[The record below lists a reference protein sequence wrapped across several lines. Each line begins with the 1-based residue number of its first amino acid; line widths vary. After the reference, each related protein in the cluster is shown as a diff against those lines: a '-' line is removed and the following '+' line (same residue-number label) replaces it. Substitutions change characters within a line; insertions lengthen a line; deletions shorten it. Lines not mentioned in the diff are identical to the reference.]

1 MIFSELLHLV
11 WVNIMGNKT
20 RVLLTSL
27 GIIAGAATI
36 IMVLAIGKG
45 GEADV
50 AEQYKT
56 LNAGAI
62 DITYEMAGNNGPGGE
77 MSGNPGGG
85 SPSAMGGGIPGGFSM
100 PGSSSNASSGPS
112 SGMPSM
118 NFSNSSAMRSMM
130 EDAMN
135 RMRNTEKIT
144 LSQSDVEDLELF
156 VPGLAAASLSASTE
170 ATVSG
175 GILEEDTDYTV
186 AGVTA
191 DYAQIS
197 NLEVGLGEFIT
208 DEDNVNASKVC
219 VIGYKLAEEIFGSAI
234 EAYDSTVYIEDTP
247 FVVDGV
253 LMEMGSVSSGISP
266 DESIFISLSSAEKYV
281 MGNDYSPTITVIAD
295 DVGKVDDTIRNIQA
309 VLSESY
315 PNASFTITDA
325 GAERE
330 AATESANTL
339 SFLLL
344 AIASIVFVVGG
355 IGIMNVLF
363 VSVKERTQEIGIL
376 KAIGSSK
383 RDILLEFLL
392 EANII
397 SIFGGV
403 IGVVVS
409 NLLMPVM
416 EALDQ
421 TVVPSVE
428 GVVIAFLFAIATGT
442 IFGFYPAYKAA
453 SLVPIDALNEQ

>member
-1 MIFSELLHLV
+1 MIFSELLHIV

-20 RVLLTSL
+20 RVILTSL
-27 GIIAGAATI
+27 GIIVGAATI

-62 DITYEMAGNNGPGGE
+62 DITYEMAGDTGAAGGGGGMPGG
-77 MSGNPGGG
+77 MGAPPNMGGNFSSGGGFTMPGGG
-85 SPSAMGGGIPGGFSM
+85 S
-100 PGSSSNASSGPS
+100 SSGGNS
-112 SGMPSM
+112 SGGM
-118 NFSNSSAMRSMM
+118 NFSSSAMQSMM

-135 RMRNTEKIT
+135 QMRNTEKIT
-144 LSQSDVEDLELF
+144 LSELDVEDLELF
-156 VPGLAAASLSASTE
+156 VPGLTAASLSATSE
-170 ATVSG
+170 GSVSG
-175 GILEEDTDYTV
+175 GILEEAGTYTV

-191 DYAQIS
+191 DYAQVS
-197 NLEVGLGEFIT
+197 NLEIGLGEFIT
-208 DEDNVNASKVC
+208 EDDNTNAAKAC
-219 VIGYKLAEEIFGSAI
+219 VIGYTLAEEIFGSALD
-234 EAYDSTVYIEDTP
+234 AYDSTIYIEGTP
-247 FVVDGV
+247 FVVNGV

-266 DESIFISLSSAEKYV
+266 DETIFIPLSSSEKYV

-295 DVGKVDDTIRNIQA
+295 DVSNVDTTISNIEA
-309 VLSESY
+309 VLAESY
-315 PNASFTITDA
+315 PNAAFTITDA

-330 AATESANTL
+330 AASESANTL

-344 AIASIVFVVGG
+344 AVASIVFVVGG

-383 RDILLEFLL
+383 KDILMEFLL
-392 EANII
+392 EANMI
-397 SIFGGV
+397 SIFGGIV
-403 IGVVVS
+403 GIVLS
-409 NLLMPVM
+409 NLLMPVI
-416 EALDQ
+416 EALGQ
-421 TVVPSVE
+421 TVVPSME
-428 GVVIAFLFAIATGT
+428 GIIIAFVFAMATGT